1 MAETIRLIVLDA
13 NVLVAALVAL
23 AAGLVSFAS
32 PCVLPLVPGYL
43 SFVTGLTGETLTPAA
58 AGGAGTAAGGAG
70 AGIRG
75 AAAGSG
81 AGAGAGSVGAT
92 KVALRTRGRL
102 LAGSSLFVLGFAVPF
117 ALLGWAAGMLNVLER
132 SALAQGVMGGVV
144 VVLGVLLA
152 RGRLMR
158 EVRFSGRMPTG
169 TLAGAP
175 LLGFVFGVG
184 WTPCLGPT
192 AGAILTLSA
201 SVTGGV
207 NARGA
212 FLGFVYAMGL
222 GLPFILLAVGVG
234 RLSRTLEVLKRHGHR
249 LQVIGGGL
257 LVVVGLSI
265 ATGLWQRW
273 MIALRPLIQGV
284 ELPI

>member
-13 NVLVAALVAL
+13 NVLVAAGVAL

-43 SFVTGLTGETLTPAA
+43 SFVTGLAGETLTPAVPG
-58 AGGAGTAAGGAG
+58 AGGA
-70 AGIRG
+70 
-75 AAAGSG
+75 
-81 AGAGAGSVGAT
+81 AGAGAGGAT
-92 KVALRTRGRL
+92 QVALRTRGRL

-117 ALLGWAAGMLNVLER
+117 ALLGWAAGMLNMLER
-132 SALAQGVMGGVV
+132 SALAQAVMGGVV

-152 RGRLMR
+152 RGRLVR
-158 EVRFSGRMPTG
+158 EVRFSGRLPNG

-212 FLGFVYAMGL
+212 FLGLVYALGL
-222 GLPFILLAVGVG
+222 GLPFIVLAVGVG
-234 RLSRTLEVLKRHGHR
+234 RLSRTLQALRRHGHR

>member
-1 MAETIRLIVLDA
+1 VAETIRLIVLDA
-13 NVLVAALVAL
+13 NVLVAAAVAL

-43 SFVTGLTGETLTPAA
+43 SYVTGLTGETLGPGAGGGG
-58 AGGAGTAAGGAG
+58 AGGAAAPAGGG
-70 AGIRG
+70 
-75 AAAGSG
+75 
-81 AGAGAGSVGAT
+81 T
-92 KVALRTRGRL
+92 QVALRTRGRL
-102 LAGSSLFVLGFAVPF
+102 LAGSTLFVLGFAVPF
-117 ALLGWAAGMLNVLER
+117 ALLGWAAGMLNMLER
-132 SALAQGVMGGVV
+132 SALAQAVMGGIV
-144 VVLGVLLA
+144 VVLGVLML

-158 EVRFSGRMPTG
+158 EVRFQGRVPTG
-169 TLAGAP
+169 SLAGAP

-212 FLGFVYAMGL
+212 FLGLVYALGL

-234 RLSRTLEVLKRHGHR
+234 RMSRTLAVLRRHGHR
-249 LQVIGGGL
+249 LQVAGGALLIVFGL
-257 LVVVGLSI
+257 AI

>member
-1 MAETIRLIVLDA
+1 MAETIRLIVMDA
-13 NVLVAALVAL
+13 NVLVAAAVAL

-43 SFVTGLTGETLTPAA
+43 SYVTGLTGETLGPGAGGGSA
-58 AGGAGTAAGGAG
+58 AGGGTQ
-70 AGIRG
+70 
-75 AAAGSG
+75 
-81 AGAGAGSVGAT
+81 
-92 KVALRTRGRL
+92 VALRTRGRL
-102 LAGSSLFVLGFAVPF
+102 LAGSTLFVLGFAVPF
-117 ALLGWAAGMLNVLER
+117 ALLGWAAGMLNMLER
-132 SALAQGVMGGVV
+132 SALAQAVMGGIV
-144 VVLGVLLA
+144 VVLGVLML

-158 EVRFSGRMPTG
+158 EVRFQGRVPTG
-169 TLAGAP
+169 SLAGAP

-212 FLGFVYAMGL
+212 FLGLVYALGL

-234 RLSRTLEVLKRHGHR
+234 RLTRTLAVLRRHGQR
-249 LQVIGGGL
+249 LQVAGGTL
-257 LVVVGLSI
+257 LIVVGLAI

>member
-1 MAETIRLIVLDA
+1 VAETIRLIVLDA
-13 NVLVAALVAL
+13 NVLVAAAVAIL
-23 AAGLVSFAS
+23 AGFVSFAS

-43 SFVTGLTGETLTPAA
+43 SFVTGLAGETMT
-58 AGGAGTAAGGAG
+58 GAGGAG
-70 AGIRG
+70 AASGAGG
-75 AAAGSG
+75 AAGTGAGTGGPAGSG
-81 AGAGAGSVGAT
+81 GGET
-92 KVALRTRGRL
+92 QLALRTRGRL
-102 LAGSSLFVLGFAVPF
+102 LAGSSLFVLGFAIPF
-117 ALLGWAAGMLNVLER
+117 ALLGWAAGMLNLLER
-132 SALAQGVMGGVV
+132 SALAQGVMGGIV

-152 RGRLMR
+152 RGRLVR
-158 EVRFSGRMPTG
+158 EVRFHGRLPNG

-207 NARGA
+207 NGRGA
-212 FLGFVYAMGL
+212 FLGLMYALGL
-222 GLPFILLAVGVG
+222 GLPFIVLAVGLG
-234 RLSRTLEVLKRHGHR
+234 RLGRTLDVLRRHGRR
-249 LQVIGGGL
+249 LQLAGGGL
-257 LVVVGLSI
+257 LVLVGLAI
-265 ATGLWQRW
+265 ATGLWSRW

>member
-13 NVLVAALVAL
+13 NVLVAAGVAL

-43 SFVTGLTGETLTPAA
+43 SFVTGLAGETLTPAA
-58 AGGAGTAAGGAG
+58 AGAGSGGAG
-70 AGIRG
+70 AG
-75 AAAGSG
+75 A
-81 AGAGAGSVGAT
+81 AGAGST
-92 KVALRTRGRL
+92 TRVALRTRGRL

-117 ALLGWAAGMLNVLER
+117 ALLGWAAGMLNMLER
-132 SALAQGVMGGVV
+132 SALAQAVMGGVV

-152 RGRLMR
+152 RGRLVR
-158 EVRFSGRMPTG
+158 EVRFNGRLPTG

-212 FLGFVYAMGL
+212 FLGLVYALGL
-222 GLPFILLAVGVG
+222 GLPFIVLAVGVG
-234 RLSRTLEVLKRHGHR
+234 RLSRTLAVLRRHGHR

>member
-13 NVLVAALVAL
+13 NVLVAAAVAL

-43 SFVTGLTGETLTPAA
+43 SVVTGLTGETI
-58 AGGAGTAAGGAG
+58 GVGGAG
-70 AGIRG
+70 AADGG
-75 AAAGSG
+75 G
-81 AGAGAGSVGAT
+81 T
-92 KVALRTRGRL
+92 QVALRTRGRL
-102 LAGSSLFVLGFAVPF
+102 LAGSTLFVLGFAVPF

-132 SALAQGVMGGVV
+132 STAAQVVMGGVV
-144 VVLGVLLA
+144 VVLGVLML
-152 RGRLMR
+152 RGRLVREMR
-158 EVRFSGRMPTG
+158 FHGRLPTG
-169 TLAGAP
+169 SLAGAP

-207 NARGA
+207 SGRGA
-212 FLGFVYAMGL
+212 FLGLVYALGL

-234 RLSRTLEVLKRHGHR
+234 RLSRTLDVLKRHGQR
-249 LQVIGGGL
+249 LQTIGGGL
-257 LVVVGLSI
+257 LVLVGLAI

-273 MIALRPLIQGV
+273 MIMLRPLIQGV

>member
-13 NVLVAALVAL
+13 NVLVAAGVAL

-43 SFVTGLTGETLTPAA
+43 SFVTGLTGEAMED
-58 AGGAGTAAGGAG
+58 
-70 AGIRG
+70 
-75 AAAGSG
+75 
-81 AGAGAGSVGAT
+81 VG
-92 KVALRTRGRL
+92 LRTRGRL
-102 LAGSSLFVLGFAVPF
+102 LAGSTLFVLGFAVPF
-117 ALLGWAAGMLNVLER
+117 ALLGWAAGLLNVLER
-132 SALAQGVMGGVV
+132 SAAAQAVMGAVV

-152 RGRLMR
+152 RGRLVR
-158 EVRFSGRMPTG
+158 EVRFTRRLPTG

-207 NARGA
+207 SGRGA
-212 FLGFVYAMGL
+212 FLGLVYALGL
-222 GLPFILLAVGVG
+222 GLPFILLAVGIG
-234 RLSRTLEVLKRHGHR
+234 RLGRTLDVLRRHGHR
-249 LQVIGGGL
+249 LQVAGGAL
-257 LVVVGLSI
+257 LVLVGLAI

-273 MIALRPLIQGV
+273 MVALRPLIQGV

>member
-13 NVLVAALVAL
+13 NVLVAAAVAL

-43 SFVTGLTGETLTPAA
+43 SYVTGLTGEALTPA
-58 AGGAGTAAGGAG
+58 GGAEGAG
-70 AGIRG
+70 VAG
-75 AAAGSG
+75 AAAEGD
-81 AGAGAGSVGAT
+81 T
-92 KVALRTRGRL
+92 RVALRTRGRL

-117 ALLGWAAGMLNVLER
+117 ALLGWAAGMLNLLER
-132 SALAQGVMGGVV
+132 SPLAQAVMGSIV

-152 RGRLMR
+152 RGRLVR
-158 EVRFSGRMPTG
+158 EVRFHGRMPTG

-212 FLGFVYAMGL
+212 FLGLVYALGL
-222 GLPFILLAVGVG
+222 GLPFIALAVGVG
-234 RLSRTLEVLKRHGHR
+234 RLSRTLAVLRRHGQR

-257 LVVVGLSI
+257 LVAVGLAI

>member
-13 NVLVAALVAL
+13 NVLVAAFVAL

-43 SFVTGLTGETLTPAA
+43 SFVTGLAGETIGA
-58 AGGAGTAAGGAG
+58 AGAS
-70 AGIRG
+70 
-75 AAAGSG
+75 AGSDG
-81 AGAGAGSVGAT
+81 EGGGAT

-117 ALLGWAAGMLNVLER
+117 ALLGWAAGMLNILER
-132 SALAQGVMGGVV
+132 SALAQAVMGGIV
-144 VVLGVLLA
+144 VVLGVLLM
-152 RGRLMR
+152 RGRLVR
-158 EVRFSGRMPTG
+158 EVRFHGKLPTG

-212 FLGFVYAMGL
+212 FLGLVYALGL

-234 RLSRTLEVLKRHGHR
+234 RLSRVLGVLRRHGHR
-249 LQVIGGGL
+249 LQLIGGGL
-257 LVVVGLSI
+257 LVVVGLAI

>member
-13 NVLVAALVAL
+13 NVLVAAAVAL

-43 SFVTGLTGETLTPAA
+43 SYVTGLTGETIGV
-58 AGGAGTAAGGAG
+58 GGSGGDAG
-70 AGIRG
+70 AGGGSRG
-75 AAAGSG
+75 G
-81 AGAGAGSVGAT
+81 T
-92 KVALRTRGRL
+92 QVALRTRGRL

-117 ALLGWAAGMLNVLER
+117 ALLGWAAGMLNMLER
-132 SALAQGVMGGVV
+132 SALAQAVMGGVV
-144 VVLGVLLA
+144 IVLGVLML
-152 RGRLMR
+152 RGRLVR
-158 EVRFSGRMPTG
+158 EVRIQGRVPSGS
-169 TLAGAP
+169 LAGAP

-212 FLGFVYAMGL
+212 FLGLVYALGL

-234 RLSRTLEVLKRHGHR
+234 RMSRTLAVLRRHGHR
-249 LQVIGGGL
+249 LQVAGGGL
-257 LVVVGLSI
+257 LVIVGLAI

>member
-13 NVLVAALVAL
+13 NVLVAAAVAIL
-23 AAGLVSFAS
+23 AGFVSFAS

-43 SFVTGLTGETLTPAA
+43 SFVTGLAGETLTG
-58 AGGAGTAAGGAG
+58 AGGA
-70 AGIRG
+70 
-75 AAAGSG
+75 SG
-81 AGAGAGSVGAT
+81 AGQGDAVGAGGGDGRT
-92 KVALRTRGRL
+92 ELALRTRGRL

-117 ALLGWAAGMLNVLER
+117 ALLGWAAGMLNLLER
-132 SALAQGVMGGVV
+132 SALAQGVMGSVV
-144 VVLGVLLA
+144 IVLGVLLM
-152 RGRLMR
+152 RGRLVR
-158 EVRFSGRMPTG
+158 EVRFTRRMPSG

-207 NARGA
+207 NGRGA
-212 FLGFVYAMGL
+212 FLGLMYALGL
-222 GLPFILLAVGVG
+222 GLPFIVLAVGLG
-234 RLSRTLEVLKRHGHR
+234 RLGRTLTFLRRHGHR
-249 LQVIGGGL
+249 LQLIGGGM
-257 LVVVGLSI
+257 LVVVGLAI
-265 ATGLWQRW
+265 ATGLWSRW

>member
-13 NVLVAALVAL
+13 NVLVAAAVAL

-43 SFVTGLTGETLTPAA
+43 SYVTGLTGETL
-58 AGGAGTAAGGAG
+58 GGPGPGG
-70 AGIRG
+70 
-75 AAAGSG
+75 GSG
-81 AGAGAGSVGAT
+81 GGSGGT
-92 KVALRTRGRL
+92 QVALRTRGRL

-132 SALAQGVMGGVV
+132 SALAQGVMGGIV
-144 VVLGVLLA
+144 VVLGVLML

-158 EVRFSGRMPTG
+158 EVRFHGRLPTG

-212 FLGFVYAMGL
+212 FLGLVYALGL

-234 RLSRTLEVLKRHGHR
+234 RMSRTLSVLRRHGHR

-257 LVVVGLSI
+257 LIVVGLAI

>member
-13 NVLVAALVAL
+13 NVLVAAAVAL

-43 SFVTGLTGETLTPAA
+43 SFVTGLAGETIGA
-58 AGGAGTAAGGAG
+58 AGGATGAS
-70 AGIRG
+70 
-75 AAAGSG
+75 AGSADAEG
-81 AGAGAGSVGAT
+81 RSGST

-117 ALLGWAAGMLNVLER
+117 ALLGWAAGMLNILER
-132 SALAQGVMGGVV
+132 SALAQAVMGGIV
-144 VVLGVLLA
+144 VVLGVLLM
-152 RGRLMR
+152 RGRLVR
-158 EVRFSGRMPTG
+158 EVRFPGRLPNG

-212 FLGFVYAMGL
+212 FLGLVYALGL

-234 RLSRTLEVLKRHGHR
+234 RLSRVLGVLRRHGHR

-257 LVVVGLSI
+257 LVVVGLAI
-265 ATGLWQRW
+265 ATGVWQRW

>member
-1 MAETIRLIVLDA
+1 MAETIRLIVMDA
-13 NVLVAALVAL
+13 NVLVAAAVAL

-43 SFVTGLTGETLTPAA
+43 SYVTGLTGETLGPS
-58 AGGAGTAAGGAG
+58 AGGGAV
-70 AGIRG
+70 

-81 AGAGAGSVGAT
+81 T
-92 KVALRTRGRL
+92 QVALRTRGRL
-102 LAGSSLFVLGFAVPF
+102 LAGSTLFVLGFAVPF
-117 ALLGWAAGMLNVLER
+117 ALLGWAAGILNMLER
-132 SALAQGVMGGVV
+132 SALAQAVMGGIV
-144 VVLGVLLA
+144 VVLGVLML

-158 EVRFSGRMPTG
+158 EVRFQGRAPTG
-169 TLAGAP
+169 SLAGAP

-212 FLGFVYAMGL
+212 FLGLVYALGL

-234 RLSRTLEVLKRHGHR
+234 RLSRTLAVLRRHGQR
-249 LQVIGGGL
+249 LQVAGGAL
-257 LVVVGLSI
+257 LIIVGLAI

>member
-1 MAETIRLIVLDA
+1 VAETIRLIVLDA
-13 NVLVAALVAL
+13 NVLVAAAVAL

-43 SFVTGLTGETLTPAA
+43 SFVTGLTGET
-58 AGGAGTAAGGAG
+58 
-70 AGIRG
+70 IG
-75 AAAGSG
+75 AADSSASADAEGGSG
-81 AGAGAGSVGAT
+81 ST

-102 LAGSSLFVLGFAVPF
+102 LAGSTLFVLGFAVPF

-132 SALAQGVMGGVV
+132 SALAQAVMGGIVV
-144 VVLGVLLA
+144 ALGVLLM

-158 EVRFSGRMPTG
+158 EVRFQGRMPSG

-212 FLGFVYAMGL
+212 FLGLVYALGL

-234 RLSRTLEVLKRHGHR
+234 RMSRVLGVLRRHGHR
-249 LQVIGGGL
+249 LQLIGGGL
-257 LVVVGLSI
+257 LVVVGLAI

>member
-1 MAETIRLIVLDA
+1 MAETIRLIVFDA
-13 NVLVAALVAL
+13 NVLVAAAVAL
-23 AAGLVSFAS
+23 AAGFVSFAS

-43 SFVTGLTGETLTPAA
+43 SFVTGLAGETLSGTAPGEDPRG
-58 AGGAGTAAGGAG
+58 GGA
-70 AGIRG
+70 
-75 AAAGSG
+75 
-81 AGAGAGSVGAT
+81 AT
-92 KVALRTRGRL
+92 QVALRTRGRL

-117 ALLGWAAGMLNVLER
+117 ALLGWAAGMLNLLER
-132 SALAQGVMGGVV
+132 SALAQAIMGGVV
-144 VVLGVLLA
+144 IVLGVLLA
-152 RGRLMR
+152 RGRLVR
-158 EVRFSGRMPTG
+158 EVRFSGRLPNG

-207 NARGA
+207 NGRGA
-212 FLGFVYAMGL
+212 FLGLMYALGL
-222 GLPFILLAVGVG
+222 GLPFIVLAVGLG
-234 RLSRTLEVLKRHGHR
+234 RLGRTLEVLRRHGHR
-249 LQVIGGGL
+249 LQLAGGGL
-257 LVVVGLSI
+257 LVIVGLAI
-265 ATGLWQRW
+265 ATGLWSRW

>member
-13 NVLVAALVAL
+13 NVLVAAAVAIL
-23 AAGLVSFAS
+23 AGFVSFAS

-43 SFVTGLTGETLTPAA
+43 SFVTGLAGETLTG
-58 AGGAGTAAGGAG
+58 AGGGGG
-70 AGIRG
+70 R
-75 AAAGSG
+75 
-81 AGAGAGSVGAT
+81 T
-92 KVALRTRGRL
+92 ELALRTRGRL

-117 ALLGWAAGMLNVLER
+117 ALLGWAAGMLNLLER
-132 SALAQGVMGGVV
+132 SALAQAVMGSIVI
-144 VVLGVLLA
+144 VLGVLLM
-152 RGRLMR
+152 RGRLVR
-158 EVRFSGRMPTG
+158 EVRFTRRMPSG

-207 NARGA
+207 NGRGA
-212 FLGFVYAMGL
+212 FLGLMYALGL
-222 GLPFILLAVGVG
+222 GLPFIVLAVGLG
-234 RLSRTLEVLKRHGHR
+234 RLGRTLTFLRRHGQR
-249 LQVIGGGL
+249 LQLVGGGM
-257 LVVVGLSI
+257 LVVVGLAI
-265 ATGLWQRW
+265 ATGLWSRW

>member
-1 MAETIRLIVLDA
+1 MAETIRLVVMDA
-13 NVLVAALVAL
+13 NVLVAAAVAL
-23 AAGLVSFAS
+23 TAGLVSFAS

-43 SFVTGLTGETLTPAA
+43 SYVTGLTGEAMGAGAGAA
-58 AGGAGTAAGGAG
+58 GAGGAGGGSGGGSGAAGAGGAG
-70 AGIRG
+70 AGG
-75 AAAGSG
+75 D
-81 AGAGAGSVGAT
+81 T

-117 ALLGWAAGMLNVLER
+117 ALLGWAAGMLNMLER
-132 SALAQGVMGGVV
+132 SALAQAIMGGVV
-144 VVLGVLLA
+144 IVLGVLML

-158 EVRFSGRMPTG
+158 EVRFSGKVPTG

-212 FLGFVYAMGL
+212 FLGLVYALGL

-234 RLSRTLEVLKRHGHR
+234 RMSRTLSVLRRHGQR

-257 LVVVGLSI
+257 LIVVGLAI

>member
-13 NVLVAALVAL
+13 NVLVAAAVAL

-43 SFVTGLTGETLTPAA
+43 SYVTGLTGETL
-58 AGGAGTAAGGAG
+58 GGPSGG
-70 AGIRG
+70 
-75 AAAGSG
+75 GSG
-81 AGAGAGSVGAT
+81 GSGGT
-92 KVALRTRGRL
+92 QVALRTRGRL

-117 ALLGWAAGMLNVLER
+117 ALLGWAAGMLNMLER
-132 SALAQGVMGGVV
+132 SAFAQAVMGGVV
-144 VVLGVLLA
+144 VVLGVLML

-158 EVRFSGRMPTG
+158 EVRFQGRVPTG

-212 FLGFVYAMGL
+212 FLGLVYALGL
-222 GLPFILLAVGVG
+222 GLPFILLAIGVG
-234 RLSRTLEVLKRHGHR
+234 RMSRTLSVLRRHGHR

-257 LVVVGLSI
+257 LIVVGLAI

>member
-1 MAETIRLIVLDA
+1 MADTIRLIVMDA
-13 NVLVAALVAL
+13 NVLVAAAIALVA
-23 AAGLVSFAS
+23 GFVSFAS

-43 SFVTGLTGETLTPAA
+43 SFVTGLTGETLD
-58 AGGAGTAAGGAG
+58 
-70 AGIRG
+70 
-75 AAAGSG
+75 AGSG
-81 AGAGAGSVGAT
+81 EGGASGGSGG
-92 KVALRTRGRL
+92 VALRTRGRL

-117 ALLGWAAGMLNVLER
+117 ALLGWAAGLLNVLER
-132 SALAQGVMGGVV
+132 SQTAQVVMGSIVI
-144 VVLGVLLA
+144 VLGVLLA
-152 RGRLMR
+152 RGRLVR
-158 EVRFSGRMPTG
+158 EVRYHGRIPTG
-169 TLAGAP
+169 SLAGAP

-207 NARGA
+207 SGRGA
-212 FLGFVYAMGL
+212 FLGLVYALGL
-222 GLPFILLAVGVG
+222 GLPFIALAVGFG
-234 RLSRTLEVLKRHGHR
+234 RMTSALAVLRRNGRR
-249 LQVIGGGL
+249 LQLAGGGL
-257 LVVVGLSI
+257 LVLVGVAI

>member
-1 MAETIRLIVLDA
+1 VAETIRLIVLDA
-13 NVLVAALVAL
+13 NVLVAASVAL
-23 AAGLVSFAS
+23 VAGLVSFAS

-43 SFVTGLTGETLTPAA
+43 SFVTGLAGETI
-58 AGGAGTAAGGAG
+58 GAIGADAEG
-70 AGIRG
+70 
-75 AAAGSG
+75 GSG
-81 AGAGAGSVGAT
+81 TT

-117 ALLGWAAGMLNVLER
+117 ALLGWAAGVLNILER
-132 SALAQGVMGGVV
+132 SALAQAVMGGIV
-144 VVLGVLLA
+144 VVLGVLLM
-152 RGRLMR
+152 RGRLVR
-158 EVRFSGRMPTG
+158 EVRFTGRLPTG

-212 FLGFVYAMGL
+212 FLGLVYALGL

-234 RLSRTLEVLKRHGHR
+234 RLSRVLGVLRRHGPR

-257 LVVVGLSI
+257 LVTVGLAI
-265 ATGLWQRW
+265 ATGVWQRW

>member
-13 NVLVAALVAL
+13 NVLVAAAVAL

-43 SFVTGLTGETLTPAA
+43 SFVTGLTGETI
-58 AGGAGTAAGGAG
+58 GAGGAG
-70 AGIRG
+70 AS
-75 AAAGSG
+75 AAGG
-81 AGAGAGSVGAT
+81 GGGT
-92 KVALRTRGRL
+92 QVALRTRGRL
-102 LAGSSLFVLGFAVPF
+102 LAGSTLFVLGFAVPF

-132 SALAQGVMGGVV
+132 STVAQVVMGGVV
-144 VVLGVLLA
+144 VVLGVLML
-152 RGRLMR
+152 RGRLVREMR
-158 EVRFSGRMPTG
+158 FHGRLPTG
-169 TLAGAP
+169 SLAGAP

-207 NARGA
+207 SGRGA
-212 FLGFVYAMGL
+212 FLGLVYALGL

-234 RLSRTLEVLKRHGHR
+234 RLSRTLNVLRRHGQR
-249 LQVIGGGL
+249 LQTIGGGL
-257 LVVVGLSI
+257 LVLVGLAI

>member
-13 NVLVAALVAL
+13 NVLVAAAVAIL
-23 AAGLVSFAS
+23 AGFVSFAS

-43 SFVTGLTGETLTPAA
+43 SFVTGLAGETLTG
-58 AGGAGTAAGGAG
+58 AGGGDGRTEL
-70 AGIRG
+70 
-75 AAAGSG
+75 
-81 AGAGAGSVGAT
+81 
-92 KVALRTRGRL
+92 ALRTRGRL

-117 ALLGWAAGMLNVLER
+117 ALLGWAAGMLNLLER
-132 SALAQGVMGGVV
+132 SALAQAVMGSVV
-144 VVLGVLLA
+144 IVLGVLLM
-152 RGRLMR
+152 RGRLVR
-158 EVRFSGRMPTG
+158 EVRFTRRMPSG

-207 NARGA
+207 NGRGA
-212 FLGFVYAMGL
+212 FLGLMYALGL
-222 GLPFILLAVGVG
+222 GLPFIVLAVGLG
-234 RLSRTLEVLKRHGHR
+234 RLGRTLTFLRRHGQR
-249 LQVIGGGL
+249 LQLVGGGM
-257 LVVVGLSI
+257 LVVVGLAI
-265 ATGLWQRW
+265 ATGLWSRW
-273 MIALRPLIQGV
+273 MITLRPLIQGV

>member
-13 NVLVAALVAL
+13 NVLVAAAVAIL
-23 AAGLVSFAS
+23 AGFVSFAS

-43 SFVTGLTGETLTPAA
+43 SFVTGLAGETLTG
-58 AGGAGTAAGGAG
+58 AGGGDGRTEL
-70 AGIRG
+70 
-75 AAAGSG
+75 
-81 AGAGAGSVGAT
+81 
-92 KVALRTRGRL
+92 ALRTRGRL

-117 ALLGWAAGMLNVLER
+117 ALLGWAAGMLNLLER
-132 SALAQGVMGGVV
+132 SALAQAVMGSIVI
-144 VVLGVLLA
+144 VLGVLLM
-152 RGRLMR
+152 RGRLVR
-158 EVRFSGRMPTG
+158 EVRFTRRMPSG

-207 NARGA
+207 NGRGA
-212 FLGFVYAMGL
+212 FLGLMYALGL
-222 GLPFILLAVGVG
+222 GLPFIVLAVGLG
-234 RLSRTLEVLKRHGHR
+234 RLGRTLTFLRRHGQR
-249 LQVIGGGL
+249 LQRIGGGM
-257 LVVVGLSI
+257 LVVVGLAI
-265 ATGLWQRW
+265 ATGLWSRW

>member
-13 NVLVAALVAL
+13 NVLVAAAVAL
-23 AAGLVSFAS
+23 AAGLVSFGS

-43 SFVTGLTGETLTPAA
+43 SYVTGLTGETL
-58 AGGAGTAAGGAG
+58 GGPGTGGTQ
-70 AGIRG
+70 
-75 AAAGSG
+75 
-81 AGAGAGSVGAT
+81 VT
-92 KVALRTRGRL
+92 LRTRGRL

-117 ALLGWAAGMLNVLER
+117 ALLGWAAGMLNMLER
-132 SALAQGVMGGVV
+132 SAFAQAVMGGIV
-144 VVLGVLLA
+144 VVLGVLML

-158 EVRFSGRMPTG
+158 EVRFQGRVPTG

-212 FLGFVYAMGL
+212 FLGLVYALGL

-234 RLSRTLEVLKRHGHR
+234 RMSRTLSVLRRHGHR

-257 LVVVGLSI
+257 LIIVGLAI